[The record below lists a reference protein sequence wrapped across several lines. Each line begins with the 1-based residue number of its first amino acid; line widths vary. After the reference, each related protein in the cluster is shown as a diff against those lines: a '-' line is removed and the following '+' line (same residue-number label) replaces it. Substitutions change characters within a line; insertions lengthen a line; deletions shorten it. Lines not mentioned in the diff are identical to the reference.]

1 MKKII
6 LIMLMM
12 LVASVGYSKK
22 ITKDEFRNELEMV
35 SKGQTCY
42 NKNSRFRLLY
52 IIITSTDKDEIY
64 DTYNRMFVRHGK
76 ILKDSGIFDISMST
90 QTPYFYD
97 NLDIVR
103 HRLRNYILNHSIT
116 ECLDYE
122 DYSLYSSIDDADE
135 IIREYFLSLFKY
147 QL

>member
-6 LIMLMM
+6 LIFVMM
-12 LVASVGYSKK
+12 LVASVGYGKK
-22 ITKDEFRNELEMV
+22 ITKEQFRNELEMV

-64 DTYNRMFVRHGK
+64 DAYNRMLVKHRNV
-76 ILKDSGIFDISMST
+76 LKGSGTYDISMSL

-116 ECLDYE
+116 ECLNYE
-122 DYSLYSSIDDADE
+122 DYSLYSSIDNADE
-135 IIREYFLSLFKY
+135 IIREYFLSLFK
-147 QL
+147 